1 MQQRCCLFC
10 ILLALCYVFISSS
23 LAAAAPAEIPAPP
36 PTQGEAVLLMDAH
49 SGRVLYEKNGHQRM
63 SPASVTKIM
72 TGLLVIENGNLNQA
86 VEISKNAAATPESS
100 VWLEEG
106 EIITV
111 SQLLY
116 ALMLNSAND
125 ASVALAE
132 SVAGSVESFVEL
144 MNRRARELGMNNT
157 NFRNPH
163 GLEEVGHY
171 TTAYDL
177 ALVSREAMT
186 YQAFSRIVA
195 TKTYKIP
202 WANNDYQ
209 RLLINKNRLLWRYDG
224 AVGIKTGYTKQAGN
238 CVVGAAQK
246 GPLMLIAVSL
256 NSPTVYPDLQAPCST
271 TVLPITTSLLLK
283 RLPSYHVEVP
293 VINGQEKTVPA
304 FPKTDLKVAVTEAE
318 ESRTSYTVQI
328 DDTITA
334 PVSEGQAVGI
344 CRIHVGDKEAGIVE
358 LVAGTSVGENRSSGN
373 GLYRR
378 RLKSSLFY

>member
-1 MQQRCCLFC
+1 
-10 ILLALCYVFISSS
+10 
-23 LAAAAPAEIPAPP
+23 
-36 PTQGEAVLLMDAH
+36 MDAH

-256 NSPTVYPDLQAPCST
+256 NSPTVYPDLQALFDYGFANYHLL
-271 TVLPITTSLLLK
+271 TVKEAAQLS
-283 RLPSYHVEVP
+283 VEVP

-358 LVAGTSVGENRSSGN
+358 LVAGTSVGEKPFQWERFISAAVEVIIILLKAFLVIFCILYLIRIINLRRRKRRV
-373 GLYRR
+373 YRR
-378 RLKSSLFY
+378 

>member
-209 RLLINKNRLLWRYDG
+209 RLLINKTASCGGMMGPWELKPGIPNRRATAWSEQR
-224 AVGIKTGYTKQAGN
+224 KK
-238 CVVGAAQK
+238 
-246 GPLMLIAVSL
+246 
-256 NSPTVYPDLQAPCST
+256 AP
-271 TVLPITTSLLLK
+271 
-283 RLPSYHVEVP
+283 
-293 VINGQEKTVPA
+293 
-304 FPKTDLKVAVTEAE
+304 
-318 ESRTSYTVQI
+318 
-328 DDTITA
+328 
-334 PVSEGQAVGI
+334 
-344 CRIHVGDKEAGIVE
+344 
-358 LVAGTSVGENRSSGN
+358 
-373 GLYRR
+373 
-378 RLKSSLFY
+378 